1 MVSLKLPDRPLDVRV
16 SSIVVRKSTDF
27 AGVFTGRLF
36 TMPGRE
42 VLLFS
47 EDGLGELDD
56 LRVLHRVSRRVAVVE
71 VPSARIAELA
81 ARPDIQI
88 IDTKKPLEL
97 PDQMEPSEALFAQAW
112 KQRHRSGD
120 QKVRRGD
127 RQNWGAP
134 GYEPPD
140 KSASNGR

>member
-1 MVSLKLPDRPLDVRV
+1 M
-16 SSIVVRKSTDF
+16 
-27 AGVFTGRLF
+27 FTGTLL

-47 EDGLGELDD
+47 KDGLVDLDD
-56 LRVLHRVSRRVAVVE
+56 VRVLHRVSRRVAVIE

-97 PDQMEPSEALFAQAW
+97 PDEMEPSEVLFAQAW
-112 KQRHRSGD
+112 KRRHRGGD

-127 RQNWGAP
+127 RLNWGAP
-134 GYEPPD
+134 GYEAPD
-140 KSASNGR
+140 RSASNGR